1 MVPSKGEQLAAILC
15 KNLNLNEWAVASD
28 QKMVLK
34 EGVQSDTDL
43 STMNQFTCFAIDL
56 SNPNGSQP
64 NDKVYT
70 DTDCDCKL

>member
-1 MVPSKGEQLAAILC
+1 MVPSKGEQLAAVLC

-43 STMNQFTCFAIDL
+43 STMNQFTCFAI